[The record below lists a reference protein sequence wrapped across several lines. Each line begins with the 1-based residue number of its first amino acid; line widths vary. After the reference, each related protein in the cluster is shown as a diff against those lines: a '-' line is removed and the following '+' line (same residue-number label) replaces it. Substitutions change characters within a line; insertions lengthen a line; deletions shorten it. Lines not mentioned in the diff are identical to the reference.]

1 MFFYLENKIWRFFG
15 QALSSKDKK
24 AVQKRKGKEV
34 HIKTDIEGNNP
45 GPCSD
50 KQQWRQCRKTT
61 VSISS
66 SLRILQL
73 EPGPGRAT
81 VFDDY
86 SIPPKRVGENNA
98 PRTCV
103 RSVAGAY

>member
-1 MFFYLENKIWRFFG
+1 MEAVSKTRSLYVVIINDPITKLKSLLKFKFLWHLIEYHYADLE
-15 QALSSKDKK
+15 AKK
-24 AVQKRKGKEV
+24 SLNLDTKTKR
-34 HIKTDIEGNNP
+34 D
-45 GPCSD
+45 
-50 KQQWRQCRKTT
+50 
-61 VSISS
+61 
-66 SLRILQL
+66 
-73 EPGPGRAT
+73 T

>member
-1 MFFYLENKIWRFFG
+1 MNVRMEGKLKSILIG
-15 QALSSKDKK
+15 QSPSSAYFSSIKVLFHSVLVFIQVSHT
-24 AVQKRKGKEV
+24 AKGV
-34 HIKTDIEGNNP
+34 
-45 GPCSD
+45 
-50 KQQWRQCRKTT
+50 
-61 VSISS
+61 
-66 SLRILQL
+66 
-73 EPGPGRAT
+73 T